1 MKECDRIRLEIQNE
15 SKKTVDSAEEEAE
28 SVEVIDDNE
37 DEIDLYGVDQ
47 ENNGDADIGN
57 EEDIVSGDDAR
68 EEVLM
73 RDPLDY
79 WVAEETRYYSP
90 VARVAQD
97 LLTIPATS
105 TPSDRLFSAS
115 GLLTEGKMGSISPE
129 NLEKRVLAKVNISKS
144 E

>member
-1 MKECDRIRLEIQNE
+1 M
-15 SKKTVDSAEEEAE
+15 TVDEEAE
-28 SVEVIDDNE
+28 LVEVIDDTE
-37 DEIDLYGVDQ
+37 DELDLYGVDP
-47 ENNGDADIGN
+47 ENNGDADI
-57 EEDIVSGDDAR
+57 VAGDDAR

-79 WVAEETRYYSP
+79 WVAEESRYYSP

-105 TPSDRLFSAS
+105 TPSERLFSAS

-129 NLEKRVLAKVNISKS
+129 NLEKRVLAKVNIRKP
-144 E
+144 